1 MHRDIKPENI
11 LMMDPLKLDIYICDF
26 DMATYCDRQNCN
38 FKKCGTAGYVA
49 PEVLNYEEKSSNI
62 YNVKCDIF
70 SAGCVFY

>member
-1 MHRDIKPENI
+1 
-11 LMMDPLKLDIYICDF
+11 
-26 DMATYCDRQNCN
+26 MATYCDRQNCN

-49 PEVLNYEEKSSNI
+49 PEVLNYDEKSSNI